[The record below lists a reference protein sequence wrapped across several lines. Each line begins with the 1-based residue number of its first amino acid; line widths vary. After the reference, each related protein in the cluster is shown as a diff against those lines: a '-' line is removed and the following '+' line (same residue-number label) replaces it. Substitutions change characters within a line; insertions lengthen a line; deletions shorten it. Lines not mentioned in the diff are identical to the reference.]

1 MLDNHR
7 SIWPNFDE
15 ERPYAALVMGLL
27 FIVFLSFV
35 VKVVIDAKSYSFIGR
50 APETPN
56 TITIV
61 GEGKVIGA
69 PDVAMVDLGLLTT
82 SKKVSEAQAD
92 NTKKMN
98 ELIIRLQKSGINK
111 EDIKSTQYYIN
122 PRYDYIEGR
131 SVLAGYDVQQTLKV
145 KIRDL
150 DKVGLVLATAGEV
163 GANQIGGLNSF
174 I

>member
-61 GEGKVIGA
+61 GEGRVIGA
-69 PDVAMVDLGLLTT
+69 PDVAMVDLGVLST
-82 SKKVSEAQAD
+82 SKKVSEAQVD

-98 ELIIRLQKSGINK
+98 DLADRLQKI
-111 EDIKSTQYYIN
+111 
-122 PRYDYIEGR
+122 
-131 SVLAGYDVQQTLKV
+131 
-145 KIRDL
+145 
-150 DKVGLVLATAGEV
+150 GL
-163 GANQIGGLNSF
+163 QKDDMK
-174 I
+174 